1 MRLVVTIDVEEE
13 GLFSNRYDSGNA
25 PVDNVAEL
33 KRLDPIFREWNIR
46 PTLMTAYQVV
56 RAQEHRDL
64 LLELRE
70 TWNGE
75 IGAHLHPWNT
85 PPLETLPYP
94 EPVPSELMSREL
106 LAAKLG
112 TLWDALHMMGVEP
125 VSFRM
130 GRFNIGPKTFSLLEE
145 IGVRVDS
152 SIAPMRRYYGGPAHL
167 SAPVDPYFP
176 DPHDLCS
183 PGSSPVLEVPMTI
196 LPIVPG
202 LGGVLERVGGTGLV
216 PDSWIAWFSM
226 NLGSLPAQPAWTGLK
241 RLKAAVRLHQ
251 ARRGRV
257 LSVFF
262 HSSELLPGGS
272 PLHPGTDAVGRFLG
286 KLDSFFSWL
295 RREITVESQT
305 LSELCDSYEHPGGAV
320 RNAAIET
327 RMS

>member
-1 MRLVVTIDVEEE
+1 MRLAVTIDVEEE
-13 GLFSNRYDSGNA
+13 GLFSSRYEPGNA
-25 PVDNVAEL
+25 PVRNVVEL
-33 KRLDPIFREWNIR
+33 KRLDPVFREWDIR
-46 PTLMTAYQVV
+46 PTLMIAYQVI
-56 RAQEHRDL
+56 RTAEHRDL
-64 LLELRE
+64 LLALRE

-94 EPVPSELMSREL
+94 EPVPSELMRREL

-112 TLWDALHMMGVEP
+112 TLCDALHAMGVDP

-130 GRFNIGPKTFSLLEE
+130 GRFNIGPKIFSLLEE

-176 DPHDLCS
+176 DPQELCS
-183 PGSSPVLEVPMTI
+183 PGSSPILEVPMTI
-196 LPIVPG
+196 LPLIPR
-202 LGGVLERVGGTGLV
+202 LGAVLDRIGDAGLV
-216 PDSWIAWFSM
+216 PGSWISWFSM
-226 NLGSLPAQPAWTGLK
+226 NLGSLPAQPAWTGLN

-272 PLHPGTDAVGRFLG
+272 PLHPGTDAVGRFLN
-286 KLDSFFSWL
+286 KLDRFFSWL
-295 RREITVESQT
+295 KREITVESQT
-305 LSELCDSYEHPGGAV
+305 LSELCDSYEHPGGAGGTTTTEG
-320 RNAAIET
+320 RT
-327 RMS
+327 S